1 MRFDKSSALC
11 SLRPTASFAVVNGE
25 IQWFDTIQ
33 AKPTEEEINAE
44 IVRLQ
49 AEYDAKQYQRNRAV
63 EYPSL
68 AAQLDMLFH
77 DRINSTDTWM
87 EAIQAVKNKY
97 PKS

>member
-11 SLRPTASFAVVNGE
+11 SLRPRASFAVVNGE
-25 IQWFDTIQ
+25 IQWFDNIQ
-33 AKPTEEEINAE
+33 TQPTQSEIEAE

-49 AEYDAKQYQRNRAV
+49 AEYEAKQYQRDRAS
-63 EYPSL
+63 EYPAL
-68 AAQLDMLFH
+68 ADQLDMLYH